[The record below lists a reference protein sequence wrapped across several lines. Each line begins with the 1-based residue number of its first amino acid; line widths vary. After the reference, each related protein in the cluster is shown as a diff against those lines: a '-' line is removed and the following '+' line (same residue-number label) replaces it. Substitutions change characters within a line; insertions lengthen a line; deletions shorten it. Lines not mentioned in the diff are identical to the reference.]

1 MIIVT
6 GASKGI
12 GKYIFEQYIK
22 KEPDVFGTYNSSN
35 IDLDHQDSLFK
46 IDISNFSEVSSWI
59 QEIEN
64 RLSKIILIN
73 CAGISYNSFAHK
85 AEIEKWEKVIQVNL
99 IGTFNVIRCLLPYMR
114 NQNFGRIINFSSVT
128 AQIATPGIS
137 AYAASKAGLWGMTK
151 SLAAE
156 NGSKGITVNN
166 INLGYADIGM
176 GINDVPAEYAELI
189 KNRIPSQKFCSPE
202 DIFNTVEYI
211 IHTKYVNGSSIDLN
225 GGIS

>member
-1 MIIVT
+1 MIIIT

-12 GKYIFEQYIK
+12 GNYIFERYQEK
-22 KEPDVFGTYNSSN
+22 GLEVLGTYNTTIINSN
-35 IDLDHQDSLFK
+35 YQDSFFK
-46 IDISNFSEVSSWI
+46 VDISNYSEVSLWI
-59 QEIEN
+59 KQIEST
-64 RLSKIILIN
+64 LDQIILIN
-73 CAGISYNSFAHK
+73 CAGINYNSFAHK

-114 NQNFGRIINFSSVT
+114 SQNFGRIINFSSVT
-128 AQIATPGIS
+128 SQIATPAIS

-151 SLAAE
+151 SLVAE
-156 NGSKGITVNN
+156 NGSKGITINN
-166 INLGYADIGM
+166 INLGYAEIGM
-176 GINDVPAEYAELI
+176 GINDVPFEYAELI
-189 KNRIPSQKFCSPE
+189 KNRIPSKEFCSPE